1 MIPIIFDTD
10 IGSDVDDAL
19 ALTLAIHSPEL
30 DVRAVT
36 TVDGDVHLR
45 GRIARKLLRLLGRGY
60 IPVAAGCGRRL
71 DGKPFTR
78 MPITGNREFLE
89 DEPDGLPLHD
99 QNAVDLII
107 NILQAATTKITL
119 VLVGPVTNAAMAL
132 QRCPQIKEKI
142 ERFVIMGG
150 SLSPKE
156 ILKPEGWVRWMPD
169 FLKAG
174 LEHNLN
180 ADPAAA
186 ELILKSGIPILL
198 VPAEITFRT
207 YLTEPER
214 DQLKQSAA
222 PCSTVLNHLADE
234 FKRMFSKMMI
244 GMPVD
249 RRFTQ
254 IYLHD
259 PLTVAALIPQDFIM
273 VEPFHLA
280 SGKQWGIFRT
290 LPRKSLSANA
300 LVVTDLDVD
309 VFKRFF
315 AKRVFGITLR

>member
-19 ALTLAIHSPEL
+19 ALTLAVHSPEL
-30 DVRAVT
+30 DVLAVT

-45 GRIARKLLRLLGRGY
+45 GRIARKLLRLLGRGD
-60 IPVAAGCGRRL
+60 IPVAAGCGRKL

-99 QNAVDLII
+99 QDAVELIT
-107 NILQAATTKITL
+107 NILQASITKITL

-156 ILKPEGWVRWMPD
+156 ILKHEGWVRWMPD

-180 ADPAAA
+180 ADPAAS
-186 ELILKSGIPILL
+186 ERILKSGIPILL

-207 YLTEPER
+207 YLTESER
-214 DQLKQSAA
+214 VQFKQSAA
-222 PCSTVLNHLADE
+222 PWSPVLNHMADE
-234 FKRMFSKMMI
+234 FQQAFSKMML
-244 GMPVD
+244 GKPVN
-249 RRFTQ
+249 RRFAQ
-254 IYLHD
+254 VYLHD
-259 PLTVAALIPQDFIM
+259 PLTVAALVPQDFM
-273 VEPFHLA
+273 KVEPFHLA
-280 SGKQWGIFRT
+280 PEKQWGVFRT
-290 LPRKSLSANA
+290 LPQKSLPANA
-300 LVVTDLDVD
+300 LVVTDLDVEP
-309 VFKRFF
+309 FKHFF
-315 AKRVFGITLR
+315 AKRVFDVT